1 MSDLPEKHR
10 AFVDAYTTIGS
21 DTYMNASRSC
31 VAVGYAEGSASVQ
44 GARLLGN
51 DKVKQE
57 VGRQVKQNIIEAGID
72 KQQLLIA
79 IADKA
84 YNTDGMTSEAGQIKC
99 LEMLAKYINLFEQ
112 SEQNLAPKILIQYAN
127 VNKQG

>member
-21 DTYMNASRSC
+21 ETYMNGTKSSI
-31 VAVGYAEGSASVQ
+31 VAGYKDTGAKMQ
-44 GARLLGN
+44 GVRLLSN
-51 DKVKQE
+51 VAIKKE
-57 VGRQVKQNIIEAGID
+57 VGERVKQNIIEAGID
-72 KQQLLIA
+72 KQQLLLA

-99 LEMLAKYINLFEQ
+99 LEMLAKYTNLFEQ
-112 SEQNLAPKILIQYAN
+112 SEQNSAPKILIQYAN